1 MMNND
6 LTYINRL
13 LRKFGIYVYDK
24 DEANKL
30 AMMQLEIRELYKN
43 ELITKEEFIRAIS
56 IIKNRGV

>member
-1 MMNND
+1 MNND